1 MAKSKISKT
10 QQNTCVIYIQETF
23 DNYKI
28 LNESRR
34 EELYNIYK
42 EYRSFKQEKLADWS
56 STFKVNKAH
65 EIVNK
70 ILPRVIAKN
79 PRWIVNLRSDA
90 FNEDDEVVWGLER
103 EERLASMQEMADWV
117 QDYLTYIFDRY
128 NLKEPIRLWAK
139 DMLIYWKAHAK
150 IKYKYEVARVRDEN
164 WTIEEKV
171 IGEYPTIES
180 KKWSDIYTDPRYVL
194 LEDAPALIELTHNV
208 RLADLKRKKDKYFNL
223 DKIEKLPSSNDFQND
238 PDSAKARIFEV
249 TGIPAVDQKSGWV
262 DKDTLTMRTFYGKYA
277 VEWQDE
283 RLYRIITV
291 NDMIMI
297 DFEEITCIPF
307 EDIKAFDD
315 TETANAVWLVEPIL
329 SLQEELNF
337 KKNSASEYIN
347 QSLNRSFIWSPNSWV
362 NPADLN
368 SRPNNII
375 ATTKDATTAM
385 ANVVELPHRDINSG
399 YFGEQ
404 NDIERQIQ
412 AQTFTVDTT
421 ANKSNQA
428 LTNTATWARIKFFE
442 SNTVID
448 ELRKHFEEWLERLA
462 YKLLESTYEN
472 MESNIVIKKQGTT
485 EFWEVNKELLRDAF
499 NRYDIKIEV
508 NSSSFDDVADRR
520 DEAMALMNI
529 LTQSA
534 QLWVPVDFEEA
545 LKDIIGTFEKR
556 DPNKFI
562 KSPEKVQQ
570 EQELMQQQAEAQQVK
585 QLEQQEQPWES
596 PSDITKQVAGWDLT
610 TWI

>member
-1 MAKSKISKT
+1 MAKNKISKS
-10 QQNTCVIYIQETF
+10 QQNACIMYIQETF
-23 DNYKI
+23 NSYEL

-56 STFKVNKAH
+56 STFKINKAH

-79 PRWIVNLRSDA
+79 PRWIVNLRADEFSTDDKGLTW
-90 FNEDDEVVWGLER
+90 EDRQVRMKKME
-103 EERLASMQEMADWV
+103 EMAEWV

-139 DMLIYWKAHAK
+139 NMIIYGKSHAK
-150 IKYKYEVARVRDEN
+150 VKYKYETARVRAEGGE
-164 WTIEEKV
+164 IEEKV
-171 IGEYPTIES
+171 IWEYPTIEAKS
-180 KKWSDIYTDPRYVL
+180 WTDIYTDPRYVL
-194 LEDAPALIELTHNV
+194 LEDAPALIEITNNV
-208 RLADLKRKKDKYFNL
+208 RFADLKRKKDKYFNL
-223 DKIEKLPSSNDFQND
+223 DKIENLPTSQDFAQ
-238 PDSAKARIFEV
+238 DSDGSKARIFAI
-249 TGIPAVDQKSGWV
+249 TGIPAVDQKSTWV
-262 DKDTLTMRTFYGKYA
+262 DKDALTLRTFYGKYA
-277 VEWQDE
+277 LEGKEE
-283 RLYRIITV
+283 RLYRIVTV
-291 NDMIMI
+291 NDTIMI

-347 QSLNRSFIWSPNSWV
+347 QSLNRSWIWSPNSWV
-362 NPADLN
+362 NPADLV

-375 ATTKDATTAM
+375 ATTKDAQTAQ
-385 ANVVELPHRDINSG
+385 ANLIEIWNRDINSG
-399 YFGEQ
+399 YFAEQ

-412 AQTFTVDTT
+412 SQTFTVDTS

-428 LTNTATWARIKFFE
+428 LTNTATWIRVKFFE

-472 MESNIVIKKQGTT
+472 MEDNIVIKKQGTSK
-485 EFWEVNKELLRDAF
+485 FWEVNKELLRDAF
-499 NRYDIKIEV
+499 NRYEIKVEV
-508 NSSSFDDVADRR
+508 NSSSFDDIESRR
-520 DEAMALMNI
+520 EDSIAFFNMLSQWASM
-529 LTQSA
+529 
-534 QLWVPVDFEEA
+534 WVPVDFTEA
-545 LKDIIGTFEKR
+545 MKDIIWTFEKR
-556 DPNKFI
+556 DINKFI
-562 KSPEKVQQ
+562 KTPEKVEQ
-570 EQELMQQQAEAQQVK
+570 EQMIAQAENP
-585 QLEQQEQPWES
+585 EMIEWPEWEWQETEAAALTQE
-596 PSDITKQVAGWDLT
+596 VAKGGIT